1 MRGSLIVK
9 RLALVPIGVLLGLL
23 GLELGLQGAAWIVQ
37 RRTGGELPTSWV
49 TGHLRI
55 LCLGDSNTYG
65 AVVPRDK
72 TWPKQLET
80 LWNESGRSPRIE
92 VLNLGVPG
100 TNSSRVVRD
109 LPRLLEI
116 LRPDLTLIMV
126 GVNDFWTV
134 PFPLDDARG
143 QAGPW
148 DLVKRH
154 SRIHRLYYL
163 VSRGKAADD
172 LEIAMDP
179 DSTLE
184 GGRYVARV
192 GGQEFE
198 MGFASAGKQ
207 NQEDM
212 KRDQKALRENLH
224 TLAAQAR
231 RGGTLLTFMTYPA
244 RIKLYR
250 PTNPAI
256 RDVAAE
262 TGTPLIDLTEVF
274 EPICPEETCPEYLL
288 RDDHHPNERGYRVVA
303 ETIAARLSTLAP

>member
-23 GLELGLQGAAWIVQ
+23 VLELGLQGAAWIVQ
-37 RRTGGELPTSWV
+37 KRARSELPTSWV

-65 AVVPRDK
+65 VVVPRDK

-92 VLNLGVPG
+92 VLNLGFPG

-109 LPRLLEI
+109 FPRLLEI
-116 LRPDLTLIMV
+116 LRPDLTLIMI

-134 PFPLDDARG
+134 PFPLEDSRDR
-143 QAGPW
+143 AGPW

-163 VSRGKAADD
+163 ISRGKAADD
-172 LEIAMDP
+172 LEVAMDP
-179 DSTLE
+179 DATLE
-184 GGRYVARV
+184 GGRHRARV
-192 GGQEFE
+192 AGQEFE
-198 MGFASAGKQ
+198 MGFSKASEGMRG
-207 NQEDM
+207 D
-212 KRDQKALRENLH
+212 RRALREHLR
-224 TLAAQAR
+224 TLSEQAR
-231 RGGTLLTFMTYPA
+231 RGGTQLYFMTYPA
-244 RIKLYR
+244 RFKQYSR
-250 PTNPAI
+250 TNPPI
-256 RDVAAE
+256 RDVAAQ

-274 EPICPEETCPEYLL
+274 EPLCPEQTCPEYLL